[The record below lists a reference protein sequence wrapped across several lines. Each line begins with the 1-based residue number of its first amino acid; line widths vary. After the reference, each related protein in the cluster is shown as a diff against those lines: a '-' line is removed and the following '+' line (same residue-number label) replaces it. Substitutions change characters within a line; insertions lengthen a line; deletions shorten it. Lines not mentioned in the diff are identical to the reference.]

1 MYTYTRRARIILIN
15 IWGGGASKKILTFT
29 SIYYMPPPLSPEN
42 KIGDRPTPLKFNL
55 ERCIKSICTYIHVS
69 FNTIHCA

>member
-15 IWGGGASKKILTFT
+15 IWGGSLKKNLDFHFHLLHA
-29 SIYYMPPPLSPEN
+29 PPLSPEN